1 VLAGRPAAARRTVTG
16 RRAVVRVGGTPT
28 VAVQGPF
35 ASTSTLDAWRA
46 DFTIRPHG
54 RKLTLRVEAPPA

>member
-1 VLAGRPAAARRTVTG
+1 
-16 RRAVVRVGGTPT
+16 VGGTPT

-46 DFTIRPHG
+46 DFTIRPRG